1 MTDLINLAR
10 EIQRE
15 ADKWA
20 PQLAA
25 TGELD
30 QESYCRMVKLRR
42 DLLSAHPETALDRL
56 MKFGAIRSLIGFML
70 ILSEEEPDDAGEC
83 MALMQAGLLEVLLGL
98 TSLLRNLETD
108 AEQSL
113 TGLGLFTDEGR
124 LQ

>member
-1 MTDLINLAR
+1 
-10 EIQRE
+10 
-15 ADKWA
+15 
-20 PQLAA
+20 
-25 TGELD
+25 
-30 QESYCRMVKLRR
+30 MVKLRR
-42 DLLSAHPETALDRL
+42 DLLSAHPVTPLDRL

-70 ILSEEEPDDAGEC
+70 ILSEEEPDEAGEC

-108 AEQSL
+108 AGQSL